1 MNGQNLLN
9 LFFKKPVKILG
20 LICATLGLIFTSA
33 FYSLPALANQQ
44 VVNQPTLIAYAES
57 DIVSTAVEAG
67 KFNTLAAALKAAGLV
82 GVLQGE
88 GPFTVFAPID
98 EAFAALPPGL
108 VEDLLR
114 PENKDKLIKILTYH
128 VVSGKVLSRD
138 LESGKVKTV
147 EGDDIDVKVSKVS
160 NAGVKVDDAN
170 VIIPDILAS
179 NGVIHVIDSVIL
191 PSK

>member
-1 MNGQNLLN
+1 M
-9 LFFKKPVKILG
+9 
-20 LICATLGLIFTSA
+20 
-33 FYSLPALANQQ
+33 
-44 VVNQPTLIAYAES
+44 
-57 DIVSTAVEAG
+57 
-67 KFNTLAAALKAAGLV
+67 
-82 GVLQGE
+82 LQGE

-128 VVSGKVLSRD
+128 VVSGKVKSGD

-147 EGDDIDVKVSKVS
+147 EGDDIDVKVS